1 MHLEA
6 EFLELDFESRLY
18 RTRLQAQVKT
28 ISWGGGGKK
37 GNPSLP

>member
-18 RTRLQAQVKT
+18 GTQLQAQVKT
-28 ISWGGGGKK
+28 ISWGGKK
-37 GNPSLP
+37 GNPSLS